1 MNGFVLP
8 CVVCKVCGADYVQ
21 IYSHQLYGLFIF
33 FRHYNSRCV
42 VDKEVLWLN
51 PEEGKL
57 HKLENSKCL
66 R

>member
-8 CVVCKVCGADYVQ
+8 TVVCKFCGAEYVP

-33 FRHYNSRCV
+33 FRHHNSWCV

-51 PEEGKL
+51 PEDGKL
-57 HKLENSKCL
+57 HKIA
-66 R
+66 